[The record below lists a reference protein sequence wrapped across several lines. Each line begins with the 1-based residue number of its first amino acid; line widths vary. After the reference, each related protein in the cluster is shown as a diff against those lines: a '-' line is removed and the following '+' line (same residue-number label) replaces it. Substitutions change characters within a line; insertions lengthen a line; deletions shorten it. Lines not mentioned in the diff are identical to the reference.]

1 MSPRNAHCLTEYLRM
16 VPNGLL
22 PAMRL
27 DGEFMTDSLR
37 IMMTLEGTFT
47 GPQHMRMWPEEG
59 TPDFARAQALM
70 RLERQL
76 FGLWCN
82 LVFRGAMGNGPRR
95 AFEEGLDEVDRELR
109 ATPGPW
115 FLSSLSIVD
124 LTYVTHVER
133 MCASVAYWSGF
144 KVRQHGDK
152 HAPVVSVSSNST
164 CVNDVVALFRLF
176 LLLGAR

>member
-1 MSPRNAHCLTEYLRM
+1 M

-109 ATPGPW
+109 VTPGPW

-152 HAPVVSVSSNST
+152 HASVVSVSSNST
-164 CVNDVVALFRLF
+164 CVNDVVTLFRLF
-176 LLLGAR
+176 LLPGAR